1 MLSVVCCI
9 SPLHISTIWLAQIL
23 FDIYLC
29 GYFSDEQYLAGD
41 EHHTLVSR
49 SREENA
55 ASDNPRVVSLPD
67 RVEKRKRGRPTG
79 KQKPLVVNP
88 PRKTRPRIGKKPA
101 KISEYESDKGASSD
115 DKEDTKLSSIDC
127 ESSKM
132 VDRRTKA
139 GLKQPRRTSA
149 RLRNKPVE
157 INENKSDD
165 DAAAV
170 EQTNQEPCK
179 TSILPLPDFH
189 KTEVPEDSTSERGKA
204 VEQGATESSNY
215 RQMFDEVNES
225 VIGQGSST
233 RFEDGVDPIQAML
246 LNMVPSLAAK
256 KVESAGP
263 VREEVKTRAPDRAG
277 EEEKL
282 PKDTEMPPA
291 VKKRKVSYKDVANEL
306 LKDW

>member
-1 MLSVVCCI
+1 M
-9 SPLHISTIWLAQIL
+9 
-23 FDIYLC
+23 
-29 GYFSDEQYLAGD
+29 
-41 EHHTLVSR
+41 
-49 SREENA
+49 
-55 ASDNPRVVSLPD
+55 PD

-79 KQKPLVVNP
+79 KQKSLVNL

-115 DKEDTKLSSIDC
+115 DKEDAKLSSIDC

-132 VDRRTKA
+132 VDSRTKA
-139 GLKQPRRTSA
+139 GSKQPRRTSA

-165 DAAAV
+165 DVAAE
-170 EQTNQEPCK
+170 EQTTDENFELGRTNQEPCE
-179 TSILPLPDFH
+179 TSNLPVPDFH
-189 KTEVPEDSTSERGKA
+189 KTESLKDSTTERGKA
-204 VEQGATESSNY
+204 VEQGVTESSNY
-215 RQMFDEVNES
+215 GQRFDEVKDS

-233 RFEDGVDPIQAML
+233 RFEDDVDPIQAML

-256 KVESAGP
+256 KVESVAP
-263 VREEVKTRAPDRAG
+263 VHEEVKTRAPDRAD

-282 PKDTEMPPA
+282 PKDTEMPA
-291 VKKRKVSYKDVANEL
+291 VKKRKVSYKEMANEL